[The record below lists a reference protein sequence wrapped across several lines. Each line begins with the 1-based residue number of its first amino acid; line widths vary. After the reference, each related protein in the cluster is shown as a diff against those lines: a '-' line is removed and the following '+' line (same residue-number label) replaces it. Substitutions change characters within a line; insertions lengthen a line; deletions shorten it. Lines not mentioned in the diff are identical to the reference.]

1 MTDRE
6 SFTLD
11 KPTCEEYRT
20 LFFVTIRR
28 LAKRV
33 GVCWNAAEWEG
44 MMLLTR
50 DRSFYRDLLV
60 LAIPVA
66 LQNFIT
72 FAVTLADNL
81 MTGALG
87 DASISGVYMGGQI

>member
-1 MTDRE
+1 
-6 SFTLD
+6 
-11 KPTCEEYRT
+11 
-20 LFFVTIRR
+20 
-28 LAKRV
+28 
-33 GVCWNAAEWEG
+33 
-44 MMLLTR
+44 MLLTR

-87 DASISGVYMGGQI
+87 DASISGVYMGGQIQTLLQLFSGGIEGAILILAAQYWGKADTESIKRIISI